1 MMTTARQLTYS
12 MITGVVIMFT
22 SCDVHE
28 FPHENVPTPVI
39 DHTLTLTFE
48 ADEFDHLTTVEIGND
63 GRGRAGNDG
72 MMTRHIVRAYRHE
85 PTGASGSRVT
95 SRSAIDYYEGTE
107 NHDSDH
113 PDVTLPLELEPGE
126 YDILAWS
133 EHVPSYGYA
142 GGDYFYNTRDFY
154 ELTLNGI
161 ESEGYIHHG
170 NDHMRAAWR
179 GLTHITID
187 RDGKVHTDDP
197 SADIE
202 NVIIAMNRP
211 MARFH
216 FITTDLQEFNSR
228 VTGKGEP
235 VTTSGLGMPQAP
247 RPDDYR
253 VVVKYTG
260 YMPSAYNLLSD
271 KPIDSTTGISFNG
284 EITPIDESTAQLAYD
299 YVLVNGSSTSVQ
311 VALELYRHSD
321 GTLVSSTGVI
331 DVPLK
336 RGCYT
341 VIKGPLLTTTAGT
354 GIGINPSFN
363 GDYNIEI
370 H

>member
-1 MMTTARQLTYS
+1 MMTARQLTYC
-12 MITGVVIMFT
+12 MITGVAIMFT

-28 FPHENVPTPVI
+28 FPKENVPVI
-39 DHTLTLTFE
+39 DRTLTLTFE
-48 ADEFDHLTTVEIGND
+48 ADEFDHLTTVETGND
-63 GRGRAGNDG
+63 GRGRAVNDG
-72 MMTRHIVRAYRHE
+72 TMTRHIVRAYRYE
-85 PTGASGSRVT
+85 PTGNYGSRVS
-95 SRSAIDYYEGTE
+95 SRSIIDYYEGTE
-107 NHDSDH
+107 DHNGDH

-126 YDILAWS
+126 YDIMAWS
-133 EHVPSYGYA
+133 EHVPSYGYT
-142 GGDYFYNTRDFY
+142 GDDYFHNTRDFY

-161 ESEGYIHHG
+161 ENEGYIHHG

-179 GLTHITID
+179 GLTHITIA
-187 RDGKVHTDDP
+187 RNGKVYTDDP
-197 SADIE
+197 DTDIE
-202 NVIIAMNRP
+202 NVIVEMNRP

-228 VTGKGEP
+228 VMSKGEP
-235 VTTSGLGMPQAP
+235 AAAPGLGAPQAP

-271 KPIDSTTGISFNG
+271 KPIDSTPGISFNG
-284 EITPIDESTAQLAYD
+284 EISPIDENTAQLAYD

-321 GTLVSSTGVI
+321 SALLSSTGVI

-336 RGCYT
+336 RGHYT

-354 GIGINPSFN
+354 GLGISPDFN